1 MKLLLA
7 AVLVAAASAAQASAL
22 TVRTGEAWLFT
33 IDNGEPANARKADSS
48 AKPARGQLMISV
60 RSLMGTAMI
69 VTNNS
74 PVAYT
79 FRAEL
84 LRGGKAEAAR
94 ACTLPAKPT
103 PIFEQWPQ
111 KADAVRIGD
120 FKPTGPGGNC

>member
-1 MKLLLA
+1 MKLLIGTL
-7 AVLVAAASAAQASAL
+7 VLAAASAAQGAPL
-22 TVRTGEAWLFT
+22 TVRTGETWLFT
-33 IDNGEPANARKADSS
+33 VEMGEPANARKVDSS
-48 AKPARGQLMISV
+48 AKPAKGQLMISV
-60 RSLMGTAMI
+60 RAMMGTAMI

-94 ACTLPAKPT
+94 TCTLPGKPT

-120 FKPTGPGGNC
+120 FKATGPAGNC

>member
-7 AVLVAAASAAQASAL
+7 INLLAVASAAQAAPL
-22 TVRTGEAWLFT
+22 TVRTAETWLFT
-33 IDNGEPANARKADSS
+33 IDKGEPANARKVDSS
-48 AKPARGQLMISV
+48 AKPAKGQLMISV
-60 RSLMGTAMI
+60 RAMMGTAMI

-94 ACTLPAKPT
+94 TCTLPGKPT

-111 KADAVRIGD
+111 KADAVRIGA
-120 FKPTGPGGNC
+120 FRPTGPGGNC